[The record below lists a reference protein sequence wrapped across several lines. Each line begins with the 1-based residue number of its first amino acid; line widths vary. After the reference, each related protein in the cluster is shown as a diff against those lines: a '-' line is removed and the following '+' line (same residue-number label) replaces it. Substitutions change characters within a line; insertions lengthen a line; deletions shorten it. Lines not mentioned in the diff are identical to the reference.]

1 MNPRLSGALRVLAAL
16 DGEPVPRKPVEPRR
30 VTQRLC
36 RNPGCGVQIVIAH
49 LPTGAWCALDIAPA
63 GEMTIVNATVREWA
77 DIFAD
82 APRYSFHRCRKDAR

>member
-36 RNPGCGVQIVIAH
+36 RNAGCTAQITIAH

-63 GEMTIVNATVREWA
+63 GEMTIVNGSVRSWA
-77 DIFAD
+77 EIDGD
-82 APRYSFHRCRKDAR
+82 VSRYCFHRCGGDR